1 MREKSISNKYFFRKL
16 EGKRPLPRTRGKWN
30 LFKSTKR
37 GMEIVDWFNFAR
49 ERNQC
54 WDIGKWNL
62 FKCTKRGKGIVDWL
76 NMARDTSVGIYLLP
90 ERLSDPQDE
99 LWLVVLVQHV
109 ELLWTVQS
117 TLVCVN
123 EGCTH
128 TMTSRDYQT
137 SQFEHGAFST
147 ACLGVQNPHGG
158 LPPLYN
164 ENCGGR
170 GRGKATRT
178 GS

>member
-1 MREKSISNKYFFRKL
+1 
-16 EGKRPLPRTRGKWN
+16 
-30 LFKSTKR
+30 
-37 GMEIVDWFNFAR
+37 MEIVDWFNFAR

-109 ELLWTVQS
+109 EVL
-117 TLVCVN
+117 
-123 EGCTH
+123 
-128 TMTSRDYQT
+128 
-137 SQFEHGAFST
+137 
-147 ACLGVQNPHGG
+147 
-158 LPPLYN
+158 
-164 ENCGGR
+164 
-170 GRGKATRT
+170 
-178 GS
+178 